1 MRLFGL
7 IFFFVFSFSYSQPLD
22 WDWVNTGSN
31 ATIAISSDDFS
42 NITFNNSPI
51 PDGALIGVFFLD
63 DNGDYICGGYN
74 TWNLGTI
81 SVTAWGNDIQSL

>member
-7 IFFFVFSFSYSQPLD
+7 LSFLIFSFSYSQPLD
-22 WDWVNTGSN
+22 WNYVNTGSN

-51 PDGALIGVFFLD
+51 PDGALIGVFYVD
-63 DNGDYICGGYN
+63 DNGDYACGGYSV
-74 TWNLGTI
+74 WNSSTTI
-81 SVTAWGNDIQSL
+81 SVHCD